1 MRRERIPDTNEVRH
15 HGAVS
20 RTIAFVLG
28 MHRSGTSAVT
38 GALSALGA
46 ALPDDLLPPKDDN
59 PRGFFESER
68 LLALHDDLLTA
79 LGRSW
84 DDVTPLPS
92 DWLEQEAVEAFATGA
107 RSLLDELPEDGL
119 VVVKD
124 PRLCRLLPVWRRKVV
139 RPGEVALVLFVTRPA
154 TEVVSSLVRREDLP
168 AAWAWLLL
176 AIHLT
181 EALDA
186 AAGLPTA
193 VVSYPAVVER
203 WEDELRPALER
214 LGAAHLLHLDRAD
227 AVAAFLSG
235 DLRHPQLE
243 VRHLSQSASRLSKAV
258 EDLISALDTA
268 RPALPPQI
276 PLAELADSVAEA
288 MEVAEA
294 GAAAPR
300 RLLAEQRLRS
310 AAREQQLIHERD
322 LWRASHDRQA
332 ETLAVATADL
342 DATRTV
348 LEETQQAR
356 SLRMARWLRARVPAW
371 PGSGDRGAESNGE

>member
-1 MRRERIPDTNEVRH
+1 MRRERIPDTNGVRH

-38 GALSALGA
+38 GALAALGA

-84 DDVTPLPS
+84 DDVTPLPIG
-92 DWLEQEAVEAFATGA
+92 WLEHDAVDAFAAGA
-107 RSLLDELPEDGL
+107 RSLLDELPEDRL

-124 PRLCRLLPVWRRKVV
+124 PRLCRLLPAWRRKVV
-139 RPGEVALVLFVTRPA
+139 RPDEVALVLLVTRPA
-154 TEVVSSLVRREDLP
+154 TEVVSSLVRREGLP
-168 AAWAWLLL
+168 AAWAWLLFG
-176 AIHLT
+176 IHLS

-193 VVSYPAVVER
+193 IVSYPAVVER
-203 WEDELRPALER
+203 WEGELRPALER
-214 LGAAHLLHLDRAD
+214 LGVAELLHLARED
-227 AVAAFLSG
+227 AVADFLSA
-235 DLRHPQLE
+235 DLRHPQVE
-243 VRHLSQSASRLSKAV
+243 VRHLSQSVARLSSAV
-258 EDLISALDTA
+258 EDLVSALDGA
-268 RPALPPQI
+268 RPALPPQV
-276 PLAELADSVAEA
+276 PLAALVDSVAEA
-288 MEVAEA
+288 VELADA

-300 RLLAEQRLRS
+300 RLLAEQRARS
-310 AAREQQLIHERD
+310 AAREQQLAEERD

-332 ETLAVATADL
+332 EALAVATADL
-342 DATRTV
+342 DATRTA
-348 LEETQQAR
+348 LEETRQAR
-356 SLRMARWLRARVPAW
+356 SLRMARWLRSLGPARPA
-371 PGSGDRGAESNGE
+371 SGEGGPESNGQ